1 MNKCYILVGMSG
13 SGKSTWVDN
22 HYQLEAACVSAD
34 NYFSQETG
42 EYKFDASKLGEAHN
56 DCLRDFI
63 DVTQNK
69 FSVVFVDNTN
79 LSKEEIFPYLKIA
92 QAYGYEVTF
101 VLFWPIYDADQ
112 TIQFCASRNVHSVPT
127 ETLERQYDKFYNS
140 HFQQFISEQ
149 LKKNV
154 RYISIEFGE

>member
-13 SGKSTWVDN
+13 SGKSTWVEN
-22 HYQLEAACVSAD
+22 NQQTESASVSAD
-34 NYFSQETG
+34 YYFSRETG

-56 DCLRDFI
+56 DCLRNFI

-69 FSVVFVDNTN
+69 FPIVFVDNTN

-101 VLFWPIYDADQ
+101 VLFWPKYNAKT
-112 TIQFCASRNVHSVPT
+112 TIQVCAHRNTHNVPT
-127 ETLERQYDKFYNS
+127 KTLERQYNKFHDSY
-140 HFQQFISEQ
+140 FQQFISEQ
-149 LKKNV
+149 IEQGV
-154 RYISIEFGE
+154 HYISIEFGG